1 MEKSRIKLCLR
12 AMIRLFSLSLR
23 PPSDF
28 KLDIKWSV
36 YIVPLFFILPHQGV
50 SPVWYL

>member
-23 PPSDF
+23 PLLISLFIRGSFDVYRVYAG
-28 KLDIKWSV
+28 SV
-36 YIVPLFFILPHQGV
+36 SQSVSETSLP
-50 SPVWYL
+50 